1 MNRFIKSNKLWLSLL
16 GLAVIIVFLAFL
28 FRPKSHEYTTS
39 ASQALKMMG
48 DAQSQVA
55 ISDLAGKQL
64 IDIRPADL
72 FAQGHP
78 ENAINIPVRNLLDEE
93 SLELFDGLLKN
104 GMVAVLYGSDELQ
117 ATAPCL
123 LLQQMGYTNLK
134 TLKGGLVA
142 TNEFK
147 EPALTSTETM
157 VLDTAAMNTK
167 PTLTEAPKT
176 EKKKPQV
183 VVPVR
188 KEATSGGGC

>member
-1 MNRFIKSNKLWLSLL
+1 MNRFIKSNKPWLSLL

-28 FRPKSHEYTTS
+28 FRPKAPEYQTGED
-39 ASQALKMMG
+39 QAIKVMLEP
-48 DAQSQVA
+48 QNQVA
-55 ISDLAGKQL
+55 LSDLAGKQL

-104 GMVAVLYGSDELQ
+104 GMAAVLYGSDELQ

-134 TLKGGLVA
+134 TLKGGFVA

-147 EPALTSTETM
+147 EPALSSTETM
-157 VLDTAAMNTK
+157 VLDTDAMNTK

-188 KEATSGGGC
+188 KEVSSGGGC

>member
-1 MNRFIKSNKLWLSLL
+1 MNRFIKSNKPWLSLL

-28 FRPKSHEYTTS
+28 LRPKAPEYQTGED
-39 ASQALKMMG
+39 QAIKMMLN
-48 DAQSQVA
+48 QQNQLA

-72 FAQGHP
+72 YAQGHP

-93 SLELFDGLLKN
+93 SLELFDGLRN
-104 GMVAVLYGSDELQ
+104 SGIAAVLYGSDELQ

-134 TLKGGLVA
+134 TLKGGFVA

-147 EPALTSTETM
+147 EPALATAEIM
-157 VLDTAAMNTK
+157 LLDTATMKAK
-167 PTLTEAPKT
+167 QEIKAPVKET
-176 EKKKPQV
+176 KKPQV

-188 KEATSGGGC
+188 KEASSGGGC

>member
-1 MNRFIKSNKLWLSLL
+1 MNRFIKSNKPWLSLL

-28 FRPKSHEYTTS
+28 FRPKAPEYQTG
-39 ASQALKMMG
+39 ADQAIKMMLEP
-48 DAQSQVA
+48 QNQVA

-93 SLELFDGLLKN
+93 SLELFDGLLNN
-104 GMVAVLYGSDELQ
+104 GMAAVLYGSDELQ

-134 TLKGGLVA
+134 TLKGGFIA
-142 TNEFK
+142 TNVFK
-147 EPALTSTETM
+147 EPALANAEVM
-157 VLDTAAMNTK
+157 LLDTATMKTK
-167 PTLTEAPKT
+167 QEIKAPVT

-188 KEATSGGGC
+188 KEASSGGGC

>member
-1 MNRFIKSNKLWLSLL
+1 MNPFIKTNKLWLGLL
-16 GLAVIIVFLAFL
+16 GLAVIIVFLTFL
-28 FRPKSHEYTTS
+28 FRPKSAEYQTGTD
-39 ASQALKMMG
+39 QAVKMMI
-48 DAQSQVA
+48 DPQNQVV

-78 ENAINIPVRNLLDEE
+78 ENAINIPVRNLLDKE
-93 SLELFDGLLKN
+93 SLELFDRLLKSDQV
-104 GMVAVLYGSDELQ
+104 VALYGSDELQ
-117 ATAPCL
+117 AIAPFL

-134 TLKGGLVA
+134 TLKGGFVS

-147 EPALTSTETM
+147 EPALPSSEVM
-157 VLDTAAMNTK
+157 LLDTATMKAKQETK
-167 PTLTEAPKT
+167 PSET

-188 KEATSGGGC
+188 KGASAGGGC

>member
-1 MNRFIKSNKLWLSLL
+1 MNRFIKSNKPWLSLL

-28 FRPKSHEYTTS
+28 LRPKAPEYQT
-39 ASQALKMMG
+39 AEDQAIKMMLN
-48 DAQSQVA
+48 QQNQVA
-55 ISDLAGKQL
+55 ISDLAGEQL

-72 FAQGHP
+72 YAQSHP

-93 SLELFDGLLKN
+93 SLELFDGLRNN
-104 GMVAVLYGSDELQ
+104 GMAAVLYGSDELQ

-134 TLKGGLVA
+134 TLKGGFVA

-147 EPALTSTETM
+147 EPALATAEVM
-157 VLDTAAMNTK
+157 LLDTATMKAK
-167 PTLTEAPKT
+167 QEIKAPII

-188 KEATSGGGC
+188 KEASSGGGC

>member
-1 MNRFIKSNKLWLSLL
+1 MNRFIKSNKPWLTLL

-28 FRPKSHEYTTS
+28 FRPKAPEYQTG
-39 ASQALKMMG
+39 ADQAIKMMLEP
-48 DAQSQVA
+48 QNQVA

-72 FAQGHP
+72 YAQGHP

-104 GMVAVLYGSDELQ
+104 GMAAVLYGSDELQ

-134 TLKGGLVA
+134 TLKGGFVA

-147 EPALTSTETM
+147 EPALANAEVM
-157 VLDTAAMNTK
+157 LLDTATMK
-167 PTLTEAPKT
+167 VKQEIKAPVT
-176 EKKKPQV
+176 EKKKQQV

-188 KEATSGGGC
+188 KEASSGGGC